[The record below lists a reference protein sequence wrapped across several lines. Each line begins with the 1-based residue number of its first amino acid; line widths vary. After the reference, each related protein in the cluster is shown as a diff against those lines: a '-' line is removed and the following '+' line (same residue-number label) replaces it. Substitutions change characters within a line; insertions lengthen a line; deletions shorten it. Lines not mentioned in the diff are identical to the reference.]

1 MLKSLNRYRIAL
13 FPICSFTFTLLFWMI
28 VAFLPLHLR
37 SIGLSPEKSG
47 IVMGI
52 YSIAALIFM
61 IPLGVLSDRL
71 NAKTMLII
79 GTGLVL
85 LHICGLY
92 YVSEFIPL
100 LGVTFVGGVGW
111 SLFQT
116 VLYALF
122 LKVIPEEGKGLNI
135 ALYQAGLFVGFG
147 VGPLLGGVLIQDSGY
162 GLVLKVSAVVAIFL
176 ALCFSALPSAKLS
189 VFKWLDYYKDIVR
202 KPPLLFLVLYF
213 VYGLHFGVEQSGFS
227 VLMDDLSF
235 SSRQIG
241 VVYMAIGIWMGV
253 LAPFAGR
260 WIDVSQRIA
269 PFLIGGIL
277 LSSVFHI
284 LTAYVTGFSQMVIVR
299 LLHTLGDTYV
309 ILSFGLLTALL
320 FPEERMGGNSAV
332 VYTVRTL
339 GTFSGNILT
348 GFTAARIGISGSFVF
363 SGVFIML
370 ASLMLA
376 PQITSLFVF
385 NHSSDDELPLSANQ
399 ERVSR

>member
-1 MLKSLNRYRIAL
+1 
-13 FPICSFTFTLLFWMI
+13 
-28 VAFLPLHLR
+28 
-37 SIGLSPEKSG
+37 
-47 IVMGI
+47 
-52 YSIAALIFM
+52 
-61 IPLGVLSDRL
+61 
-71 NAKTMLII
+71 
-79 GTGLVL
+79 
-85 LHICGLY
+85 
-92 YVSEFIPL
+92 
-100 LGVTFVGGVGW
+100 
-111 SLFQT
+111 
-116 VLYALF
+116 
-122 LKVIPEEGKGLNI
+122 
-135 ALYQAGLFVGFG
+135 
-147 VGPLLGGVLIQDSGY
+147 
-162 GLVLKVSAVVAIFL
+162 
-176 ALCFSALPSAKLS
+176 

-241 VVYMAIGIWMGV
+241 LVYMAIGIWMGV

-284 LTAYVTGFSQMVIVR
+284 LTAYVTSFSQMVIVR

-348 GFTAARIGISGSFVF
+348 GFTAARIGIPGSFVF
-363 SGVFIML
+363 SGAFIMVV
-370 ASLMLA
+370 SLILA

-385 NHSSDDELPLSANQ
+385 NSNSGDELPLSANQ